1 MTYIFKLKKILPRF
15 TTEVQIIKT
24 KRYGDECMRL
34 VCAGWYVTFVYHE
47 VGRAVHVRWEFGT
60 FSWHWISK

>member
-1 MTYIFKLKKILPRF
+1 
-15 TTEVQIIKT
+15 
-24 KRYGDECMRL
+24 MRL